1 MGFIIESMKRII
13 LIPILLFTFLL
24 VGCESEFDR
33 CIEANTE
40 FDEAQYKQKVV
51 SSMFST
57 TSIENEIYG
66 CLIDKRKKRVNEY
79 MKQGLTNDQAYGL
92 IDNKLENKD
101 FINYCK
107 KQAIATAKNIC
118 HSQGVY

>member
-1 MGFIIESMKRII
+1 MKRTI
-13 LIPILLFTFLL
+13 LILLLLSTFLL
-24 VGCESEFDR
+24 VGCETETELDR

-51 SSMFST
+51 SSRFSI

-92 IDNKLENKD
+92 IDYKLENKD